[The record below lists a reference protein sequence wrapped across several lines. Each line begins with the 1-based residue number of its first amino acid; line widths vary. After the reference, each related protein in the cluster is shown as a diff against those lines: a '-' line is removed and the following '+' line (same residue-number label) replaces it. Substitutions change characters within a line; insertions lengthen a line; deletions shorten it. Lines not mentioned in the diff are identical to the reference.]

1 MHQWLPQ
8 PDRRCDVALSRSN
21 FMGDFQVAD
30 LDVLCSA
37 LRPTLQGGARPPDDQ
52 WDGALRLAAG
62 HDLLPALWSAG
73 RERGW
78 WTALPTDALA
88 QVVAHFAPGSTHPP
102 LVLQQAYDAN
112 RLRESDLSDQ
122 GSVILEYLA
131 SAGIVAVPLKG
142 LHALMAGWWPDPADR
157 VMRDLDILVS
167 KDDAGPASQCLA
179 SLGYLPFATGHTAAA
194 DHELP
199 AVALPGRA
207 GSVELHTALV
217 VSRWSAV
224 LSGAEILDGGP
235 LMSSTDAVIHSIAHA
250 QLHDEAHLLARI
262 PLRAL
267 HELMILAAGPRGDEI
282 DWTRVRTSFRRVSA
296 EAALDAHLRQ
306 ARSLFGASVPPPVG
320 RLRPSAHDRLCRTL
334 VSRPPLASIYERTAF
349 LPRGLSTERMHELH
363 GPGSPWIS
371 RVRHAAHALHRMA
384 RSRRTDTGAV

>member
-1 MHQWLPQ
+1 MIDGTAPSAWLRGMTFCP
-8 PDRRCDVALSRSN
+8 PC
-21 FMGDFQVAD
+21 
-30 LDVLCSA
+30 
-37 LRPTLQGGARPPDDQ
+37 GAR
-52 WDGALRLAAG
+52 DGSGAG
-62 HDLLPALWSAG
+62 WIALPA
-73 RERGW
+73 
-78 WTALPTDALA
+78 DALA
-88 QVVAHFAPGSTHPP
+88 QVVADFDPGSTHPP

-112 RLRESDLSDQ
+112 RLRVADLSDQ
-122 GSVILEYLA
+122 GRVILEDLA

-167 KDDAGPASQCLA
+167 KDDAGPASRCLA

-207 GSVELHTALV
+207 GLIQLHTASV

-224 LSGAEILDGGP
+224 LSGAEVLDRGP

-250 QLHDEAHLLARI
+250 QLHDEAHLLARV

-267 HELMILAAGPRGDEI
+267 HELMMLAGGPRCDEI
-282 DWTRVRTSFRRVSA
+282 DWARVRTSFRRVSA
-296 EAALDAHLRQ
+296 EAALDAHLCQ
-306 ARSLFGASVPPPVG
+306 GGSLFGASVPPPVG
-320 RLRPSAHDRLCRTL
+320 RLRPMAHDRLCRTL
-334 VSRPPLASIYERTAF
+334 VSHPDLVSIYERTAF
-349 LPRGLSTERMHELH
+349 LPRGLSTERMGELH

-371 RVRHAAHALHRMA
+371 RVRHAAHAIHRMA
-384 RSRRTDTGAV
+384 RSRHTHTGSA

>member
-1 MHQWLPQ
+1 
-8 PDRRCDVALSRSN
+8 
-21 FMGDFQVAD
+21 MGDFQVAG

-37 LRPTLQGGARPPDDQ
+37 LRPTVQGAARPPDDQ
-52 WDGALRLAAG
+52 WDGALRFAAG

-78 WTALPTDALA
+78 WTPLPADALA
-88 QVVAHFAPGSTHPP
+88 QVVAHYAPGSTHPP

-112 RLRESDLSDQ
+112 RLRVADLSDQ
-122 GSVILEYLA
+122 GRVILEHLA

-167 KDDAGPASQCLA
+167 KADAGPASRCLA

-207 GSVELHTALV
+207 GSIELHTALV

-224 LSGAEILDGGP
+224 LSGAEVLDRGP

-250 QLHDEAHLLARI
+250 QLHDEAHLLARV

-267 HELMILAAGPRGDEI
+267 HELMILVGGPRYDEI
-282 DWTRVRTSFRRVSA
+282 DWARVRTAFRRVSA
-296 EAALDAHLRQ
+296 EAALDAHLCQ
-306 ARSLFGASVPPPVG
+306 ARSLFGASVPPPLG
-320 RLRPSAHDRLCRTL
+320 RLRPMAHDRLCRTL
-334 VSRPPLASIYERTAF
+334 VSHPPLASIYERTAF
-349 LPRGLSTERMHELH
+349 LPRGLSKERMRELH

-384 RSRRTDTGAV
+384 RSRRTHTGSA

>member
-1 MHQWLPQ
+1 MSDL
-8 PDRRCDVALSRSN
+8 DVS
-21 FMGDFQVAD
+21 D

-37 LRPTLQGGARPPDDQ
+37 LRPALMGGSRPADTGWP
-52 WDGALRLAAG
+52 GALRLAAA

-73 RERGW
+73 RAHDW
-78 WTALPTDALA
+78 WAALPPDALA
-88 QVVAHFAPGSTHPP
+88 QVVARFAPGTTQPP
-102 LVLQQAYDAN
+102 LVLQQAHDAN
-112 RLRESDLSDQ
+112 RLRVADLCDQ
-122 GSVILEYLA
+122 GKVILEHLA

-157 VMRDLDILVS
+157 IMRDLDILVS
-167 KDDAGPASQCLA
+167 KDDSGRASECLTA
-179 SLGYLPFATGHTAAA
+179 LGYLPFATGHTAAA

-224 LSGAEILDGGP
+224 LPAAEILDRGP

-267 HELMILAAGPRGDEI
+267 HELMILAAGPLGHEI
-282 DWTRVRTSFRRVSA
+282 DWARVRTSFRGVSA
-296 EAALDAHLRQ
+296 RAALDAHLCQ
-306 ARSLFGASVPPPVG
+306 ARSLFGAALPPPAG
-320 RLRPSAHDRLCRTL
+320 RLRPAAHDRLCRTL
-334 VSRPPLASIYERTAF
+334 LGRPRLASMYERTAF
-349 LPRGLSTERMHELH
+349 LPRGISTERMHELY

-371 RVRHAAHALHRMA
+371 RSRHVAHALHRMA
-384 RSRRTDTGAV
+384 RSQRADAGSA

>member
-1 MHQWLPQ
+1 MT
-8 PDRRCDVALSRSN
+8 
-21 FMGDFQVAD
+21 D
-30 LDVLCSA
+30 LRVLTSA
-37 LRPTLQGGARPPDDQ
+37 LRSAPGGAARPPDDR
-52 WDGALRLAAG
+52 WDGALRLAAA

-73 RERGW
+73 RDQGW
-78 WTALPTDALA
+78 WTALPADALD

-102 LVLQQAYDAN
+102 LLLQQAYDAN
-112 RLRESDLSDQ
+112 RLRVADLSDQ
-122 GSVILEYLA
+122 GRVILEHLA
-131 SAGIVAVPLKG
+131 STGIVAVALKG

-167 KDDAGPASQCLA
+167 KDDAGPASRCLA
-179 SLGYLPFATGHTAAA
+179 SLGYLPLVTGHTAAA

-207 GSVELHTALV
+207 GSIELHTVLV

-224 LSGAEILDGGP
+224 LPGAEVLARGP

-282 DWTRVRTSFRRVSA
+282 DWVRVRTSFRRVSA
-296 EAALDAHLRQ
+296 EAALDAHLCQ
-306 ARSLFGASVPPPVG
+306 ARSLFGAAVPAPVG
-320 RLRPSAHDRLCRTL
+320 RLRPVAHDRLCRTL
-334 VSRPPLASIYERTAF
+334 LTHPPLASTYERTAF

-384 RSRRTDTGAV
+384 RSGRTDSGSA

>member
-1 MHQWLPQ
+1 
-8 PDRRCDVALSRSN
+8 VT
-21 FMGDFQVAD
+21 D
-30 LDVLCSA
+30 LGVVSTA
-37 LRPTLQGGARPPDDQ
+37 LRSTPGRAARPPDDR
-52 WDGALRLAAG
+52 WEGALRLAAA

-78 WTALPTDALA
+78 WAALPADALT
-88 QVVAHFAPGSTHPP
+88 QVVAHFASGSTHSP

-112 RLRESDLSDQ
+112 RLRVADLSDQ
-122 GSVILEYLA
+122 GRLILEHLA

-167 KDDAGPASQCLA
+167 KDDAGSASRCLA
-179 SLGYLPFATGHTAAA
+179 ELGYRPFATGHTAAA

-207 GSVELHTALV
+207 GSIELHTALV

-224 LSGAEILDGGP
+224 LPGAEIIDRGP

-282 DWTRVRTSFRRVSA
+282 DWARVRTSFRRVSA
-296 EAALDAHLRQ
+296 EAALDAHLCQ

-320 RLRPSAHDRLCRTL
+320 RLRPVAHDRLGRTL
-334 VSRPPLASIYERTAF
+334 AGYPPLASIYERTVF

-371 RVRHAAHALHRMA
+371 RLRHAAHALHRMA
-384 RSRRTDTGAV
+384 RSRRTDTGSA

>member
-1 MHQWLPQ
+1 MT
-8 PDRRCDVALSRSN
+8 
-21 FMGDFQVAD
+21 D
-30 LDVLCSA
+30 LRVVSSA
-37 LRPTLQGGARPPDDQ
+37 LRSAPGRAARPPDDR
-52 WDGALRLAAG
+52 WDGALRLAAA

-78 WTALPTDALA
+78 WTVLPADALA

-102 LVLQQAYDAN
+102 LVLQQAYEAN
-112 RLRESDLSDQ
+112 RHRVADLSDQ
-122 GSVILEYLA
+122 GRVILEHLA

-167 KDDAGPASQCLA
+167 KDDAGPASRCLA

-207 GSVELHTALV
+207 GSIELHTALV

-224 LSGAEILDGGP
+224 LPGAEVLDRGP
-235 LMSSTDAVIHSIAHA
+235 LMSSTDAVVHSIAHA

-282 DWTRVRTSFRRVSA
+282 DWARVRTSFRRVSA

-320 RLRPSAHDRLCRTL
+320 RLRPLAHDRLCRTL
-334 VSRPPLASIYERTAF
+334 VSHPPLASIFERTAF

-371 RVRHAAHALHRMA
+371 RSRHVAHALHRMA
-384 RSRRTDTGAV
+384 RSRRTNAGSA

>member
-1 MHQWLPQ
+1 
-8 PDRRCDVALSRSN
+8 
-21 FMGDFQVAD
+21 MGDLDVTD

-37 LRPTLQGGARPPDDQ
+37 LRPTLMGGSRPADTG
-52 WDGALRLAAG
+52 WHGALRLAAA

-73 RERGW
+73 RAHDW
-78 WTALPTDALA
+78 WAALPPDALA
-88 QVVAHFAPGSTHPP
+88 QVVAHFAPGTTQPP
-102 LVLQQAYDAN
+102 LVLQQAHDAN
-112 RLRESDLSDQ
+112 RLRVADLCDQ
-122 GSVILEYLA
+122 GKVILDHLA

-157 VMRDLDILVS
+157 IMRDLDILVS
-167 KDDAGPASQCLA
+167 KDDSGRASECLTA
-179 SLGYLPFATGHTAAA
+179 LGYLPFATGHTAAA

-224 LSGAEILDGGP
+224 LPAAEILDRGP

-267 HELMILAAGPRGDEI
+267 HELMILAAGPLGHEI
-282 DWTRVRTSFRRVSA
+282 DWARVRTSFRGVSA
-296 EAALDAHLRQ
+296 GAALDAHLCQ
-306 ARSLFGASVPPPVG
+306 ARSLFGAALPPPVG
-320 RLRPSAHDRLCRTL
+320 RLRPVAHDRICRTL
-334 VSRPPLASIYERTAF
+334 LGRPRLASMYERTAF

-363 GPGSPWIS
+363 GPGNPWIS
-371 RVRHAAHALHRMA
+371 RSRHVAHALHRMA
-384 RSRRTDTGAV
+384 RSRRADAGSA